1 MIGIYKIENTLNH
14 KVYIGQSVHIER
26 RWKEHCYPS
35 CNSVIGKAI
44 KQDGKENFT
53 FQVLKECDVEQLD
66 ELELFYIKKFNSIV
80 PNGYNVTDYIDG
92 KPTSYIY
99 YDQEIL
105 NNIVNDLK
113 ENKLTILEI
122 SEKYDLVKSTVYRI
136 NNGEIHANPNLTYPI
151 RIVDGSNKHHKGGR
165 KSGESDK
172 NYCKECGAEI
182 TRAANLCKQCYALS
196 HRKVD
201 RPIREELKELIRKYP
216 FIKIGEIYG
225 VTDNAVRKWCKGYDL
240 PFKVSEIKK
249 LSEEEW
255 EQI

>member
-26 RWKEHCYPS
+26 RWKEHCRPS
-35 CNSVIGKAI
+35 CNSVIAKAI

-92 KPTSYIY
+92 KPTLYIY

-122 SEKYDLVKSTVYRI
+122 SEKYDLAESTIYRI
-136 NNGEIHANPNLTYPI
+136 NSGETHFNQNLIYPI
-151 RIVDGSNKHHKGGR
+151 RAVNGNRTAIKH
-165 KSGESDK
+165 
-172 NYCKECGAEI
+172 YCERCGAEI
-182 TRAANLCKQCYALS
+182 TRTAKLCKQCYALS

-201 RPIREELKELIRKYP
+201 RPIREELKELIRKYS
-216 FIKIGEIYG
+216 FTKIGEIYS
-225 VTDNAVRKWCKGYDL
+225 VSDNAVRKWCKGYDL
-240 PFKVSEIKK
+240 PFKASEIKK

>member
-14 KVYIGQSVHIER
+14 KVYIGQSVHIEI
-26 RWKEHCYPS
+26 RWKEHCRPS
-35 CNSVIGKAI
+35 GDSVIAKAI
-44 KQDGKENFT
+44 QKYGKENFT
-53 FQVLKECDVEQLD
+53 FQVLKECDIEQLD

-92 KPTSYIY
+92 KPTLYIY

-122 SEKYDLVKSTVYRI
+122 SEKYDLTKDTIYRI
-136 NNGEIHANPNLTYPI
+136 NSGKNHVNPNLTYPI
-151 RIVDGSNKHHKGGR
+151 RIVSGSSKH
-165 KSGESDK
+165 DK
-172 NYCKECGAEI
+172 KHYYCKECGAEI

-196 HRKVD
+196 NRKVD

-216 FIKIGEIYG
+216 FTKVGEIYG
-225 VTDNAVRKWCKGYDL
+225 VSDNAVRKWCKGYSL
-240 PFKVSEIKK
+240 PFKASEIKK
-249 LSEEEW
+249 LSEKEW

>member
-14 KVYIGQSVHIER
+14 KVYIGQSVHIEL
-26 RWKEHCYPS
+26 RWKEHCRPS

-53 FQVLKECDVEQLD
+53 FQILEECDIEQLD
-66 ELELFYIKKFNSIV
+66 ELELFYIKKFNSVV

-92 KPTSYIY
+92 KPTLYIY

-113 ENKLTILEI
+113 ENKLTILEMC
-122 SEKYDLVKSTVYRI
+122 EKYDLTKSTIYRI
-136 NNGEIHANPNLTYPI
+136 NNGETHINQNLTYPI
-151 RIVDGSNKHHKGGR
+151 RALDKGNKH
-165 KSGESDK
+165 
-172 NYCKECGAEI
+172 YCEKCGTEI

-201 RPIREELKELIRKYP
+201 RPIKGELKELIRKYS
-216 FIKIGEIYG
+216 FTKIGEIYG
-225 VTDNAVRKWCKGYDL
+225 VSDNAVRKWCKGYNL
-240 PFKVSEIKK
+240 PFKASEIKK
-249 LSEEEW
+249 LSDEEW